1 MLTLLDLAPQMI
13 DRVFSKSYVAY
24 RSAEEKAKIEADLRK
39 FLAEWTGREWV
50 DEAVR
55 SAALKLER

>member
-1 MLTLLDLAPQMI
+1 MI